1 MKPFLLAALGSL
13 LWLIFL
19 AAGMRELFSYG
30 LYVRAVLDQGVV
42 ALLVVPLLLI
52 AGTVAL
58 GHRAIRGNVPAR
70 VILAS
75 TLVAAFG
82 FMLCL
87 SALLR
92 GA

>member
-1 MKPFLLAALGSL
+1 MKPYLLTALGSL

-19 AAGMRELFSYG
+19 AAGIRELLSYG
-30 LYVRAVLDQGVV
+30 LYVRGELDQGVV
-42 ALLVVPLLLI
+42 ALLVVPPLLI

-58 GHRAIRGNVPAR
+58 GLRANRGNVPAR
-70 VILAS
+70 LIVAS

-82 FMLCL
+82 FLLCL